1 MNTARN
7 IILLMVL
14 AFGILACSQNE
25 NSADSQSINPEVVP
39 TMMSTNVTT
48 IISDSGQTRYRIK
61 APEWLMFEEAKQP
74 HWVFPKGIIAEELD
88 DKDFSTISSISC
100 DSAYY
105 DEPAQLWTL
114 TGNVKVTN
122 SDGDLILTNQMIWEQ
137 NNHVLYSDSFI
148 HIYLD
153 KKQEIIEGTGYRTN
167 ETFSTYEIKKVS
179 AIFPVDESRF
189 PN

>member
-7 IILLMVL
+7 ILLLLVL
-14 AFGILACSQNE
+14 AMGILACSHDDKNT
-25 NSADSQSINPEVVP
+25 DSQSINPETMP
-39 TMMSTNVTT
+39 TMESTNVTT
-48 IISDSGQTRYRIK
+48 IISDSGLTRYRIK
-61 APEWLMFEEAKQP
+61 TPKWLMFEEAKQP
-74 HWVFPKGIIAEELD
+74 HWVFPEGIIAEELD
-88 DKDFSTISSISC
+88 DTDFSTISSISC

-105 DEPAQLWTL
+105 DEPSQLWTL

-122 SDGDLILTNQMIWEQ
+122 EDGDLILTNQMIWEQ

-153 KKQEIIEGTGYRTN
+153 KKQQVIEGTGYRTN
-167 ETFSTYEIKKVS
+167 EKFSTYEIKRVS